1 MVMRGVTPCPRSG
14 VAGGRNYSMPPTP
27 AARGGGWEEQPH
39 AQGQGQWRED
49 QTHVQGAVA
58 VKVQEGLE
66 ELSDVEGQEGQ
77 Q

>member
-1 MVMRGVTPCPRSG
+1 
-14 VAGGRNYSMPPTP
+14 MPPTP

-58 VKVQEGLE
+58 ARAQEGLE
-66 ELSDVEGQEGQ
+66 ELSHVEGQEGQ

>member
-1 MVMRGVTPCPRSG
+1 MSEVRSG
-14 VAGGRNYSMPPTP
+14 GREELPHAPH
-27 AARGGGWEEQPH
+27 ARGRGGGWEEQPH
-39 AQGQGQWRED
+39 AQGQGQWQED